1 MYEEI
6 DGVYIAPEKTE
17 NLSETKEESLKP
29 INLSNHKTTEELN
42 QKAIE
47 DAKRKVVALKNSSEA
62 NIIGCIYKDPDL
74 LLQLKT
80 GYNRNNDIDTDGYFS
95 NQSWRVYYQIAF
107 DLYTKR
113 NQTVFTQD
121 NIRFYLEEHENLARV
136 YDNSGGY
143 KTIERLKDLVHLR
156 DFDGYLSTLKKWY
169 AVLKIADEGFPIY
182 NHLHEF
188 ADMTVEDVYNMYTAI
203 LNNAFQN
210 VEEEVQSY
218 NAFSMDGL
226 EELIEETDK
235 GKQVGKKFGDFKDTQ
250 NDYHDVCNILNNEI
264 NGFNLNGNIYG
275 LGGCSGMGKSNLA
288 IQLIVPICLRENEPA
303 VFIINEEDHQKF
315 RQEVLT
321 WTINN
326 IIIPKHVKEDMIV
339 PVYFNKRIF
348 YVGGFTPVEK
358 KWLKEAAMYLAQ
370 KDEECKKERGV
381 NLITV
386 VPLERYSAKIAIKTI
401 TKYAKLGGIKMF
413 VLDTLKESYDIQ
425 RGVDT
430 WKAMERDLVD
440 FYNTVKPTALNVG
453 LFVTYQLGK
462 QAIKT
467 RYLTGSEVGQSKN
480 IVDVMSVNMMF
491 RKPWSDE
498 MQGGK
503 KELKIRQAK
512 KTNAEEDKEVSL
524 QPGKN
529 YGILFISKNRFG
541 RQDSFQIVF
550 ELDQG
555 QNTLKEYGTTFCDV
569 DFGT

>member
-188 ADMTVEDVYNMYTAI
+188 ADM
-203 LNNAFQN
+203 
-210 VEEEVQSY
+210 
-218 NAFSMDGL
+218 
-226 EELIEETDK
+226 
-235 GKQVGKKFGDFKDTQ
+235 
-250 NDYHDVCNILNNEI
+250 
-264 NGFNLNGNIYG
+264 
-275 LGGCSGMGKSNLA
+275 
-288 IQLIVPICLRENEPA
+288 LR
-303 VFIINEEDHQKF
+303 
-315 RQEVLT
+315 
-321 WTINN
+321 
-326 IIIPKHVKEDMIV
+326 
-339 PVYFNKRIF
+339 
-348 YVGGFTPVEK
+348 
-358 KWLKEAAMYLAQ
+358 
-370 KDEECKKERGV
+370 C
-381 NLITV
+381 
-386 VPLERYSAKIAIKTI
+386 
-401 TKYAKLGGIKMF
+401 GI
-413 VLDTLKESYDIQ
+413 SH
-425 RGVDT
+425 
-430 WKAMERDLVD
+430 
-440 FYNTVKPTALNVG
+440 
-453 LFVTYQLGK
+453 
-462 QAIKT
+462 
-467 RYLTGSEVGQSKN
+467 
-480 IVDVMSVNMMF
+480 
-491 RKPWSDE
+491 
-498 MQGGK
+498 
-503 KELKIRQAK
+503 IRQ
-512 KTNAEEDKEVSL
+512 S
-524 QPGKN
+524 
-529 YGILFISKNRFG
+529 
-541 RQDSFQIVF
+541 
-550 ELDQG
+550 
-555 QNTLKEYGTTFCDV
+555 
-569 DFGT
+569 